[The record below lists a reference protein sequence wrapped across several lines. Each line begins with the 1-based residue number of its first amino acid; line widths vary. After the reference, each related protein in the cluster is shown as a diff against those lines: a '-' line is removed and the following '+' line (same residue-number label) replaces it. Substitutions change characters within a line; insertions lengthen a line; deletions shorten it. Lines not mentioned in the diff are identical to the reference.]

1 MPVPSDPIDIPFP
14 ETPRLAQAE
23 IVGGR
28 DGGRSCLLATAEDGH
43 RVAFGFEVEGDR
55 PGLVLVDL
63 ARWLEAADASED
75 DPAVFDAVDEPNA
88 DDWLQAVITHPVGA
102 QWLRAIESEHPDA
115 YHSWF
120 AQTDYDEGG
129 EEGSGGAV

>member
-1 MPVPSDPIDIPFP
+1 M
-14 ETPRLAQAE
+14 
-23 IVGGR
+23 
-28 DGGRSCLLATAEDGH
+28 
-43 RVAFGFEVEGDR
+43 
-55 PGLVLVDL
+55 LVDL

-102 QWLRAIESEHPDA
+102 EWLRAIESEHPAA